1 MEVILKNDVKNLGYK
16 DDVVTVKPGYGRNF
30 LLPKGLAIMATA
42 SAKKMQAETVKQ
54 RAFKEQKIKKGAE
67 TTAAGLKDM
76 IVKVGAKA
84 GESGKIFGSITTVQ
98 LADAIKKLGYEVD
111 RKNISIN
118 EDGIKNLGTYTA
130 EVRFHK
136 EVVGNV
142 TFEVVAE

>member
-1 MEVILKNDVKNLGYK
+1 MEVILKSDVKNLGYK
-16 DDVVTVKPGYGRNF
+16 DDVVSVKPGYGRNF
-30 LLPKGLAIMATA
+30 LIPQGLATMATA
-42 SAKKMQAETVKQ
+42 ASKKMQAETVKQ
-54 RAFKEQKIKKGAE
+54 RAFKEQKVKKAAE
-67 TTAAGLKDM
+67 ATAASLKDM

-98 LADAIKKLGYEVD
+98 LADAIKKLGHEVD

-136 EVVGNV
+136 EVIGNV

>member
-1 MEVILKNDVKNLGYK
+1 MEVILKSDVKNLGYK
-16 DDVVTVKPGYGRNF
+16 DDVVTVRPGYGRNF
-30 LLPKGLAIMATA
+30 LLPKGLAVMATA
-42 SAKKMQAETVKQ
+42 STKKMQSETVKQ
-54 RAFKEQKIKKGAE
+54 RAFKDQKIKAAAE
-67 TTAAGLKDM
+67 KTAAALKDM
-76 IVKVGAKA
+76 VVKVGAKA

-118 EDGIKNLGTYTA
+118 EDGIKNLGSYTA

>member
-16 DDVVTVKPGYGRNF
+16 DDVVNVKPGYGRNF
-30 LLPKGLAIMATA
+30 LIPKGLATMATE

-54 RAFKEQKIKKGAE
+54 RAFKEQKIKKSAE
-67 TTAAGLKDM
+67 TIAAALKDM

-118 EDGIKNLGTYTA
+118 EEGIKNLGSYTA
-130 EVRFHK
+130 EVRFYK
-136 EVVGNV
+136 EVIGNV
-142 TFEVVAE
+142 TFEVFAE

>member
-1 MEVILKNDVKNLGYK
+1 MEVILKSDVKNLGYK
-16 DDVVTVKPGYGRNF
+16 DDVVSVKPGYGRNF
-30 LLPKGLAIMATA
+30 LIPKGLAAMATE
-42 SAKKMQAETVKQ
+42 SAKKVQAETVKQ
-54 RAFKEQKIKKGAE
+54 RAFKEQKIKKSAE
-67 TTAAGLKDM
+67 TTAAALKDL

-98 LADAIKKLGYEVD
+98 LADAIKKLGYDVD

-118 EDGIKNLGTYTA
+118 EEGIKNLGSYTA

-136 EVVGNV
+136 EVIGNV